1 MKKIMSCGL
10 ALALPLLSGCA
21 SIINGS
27 RQSVSITTSPSG
39 AECKV
44 GDERVTTPGK
54 LKLLRK
60 GDKEVTCSLPGYSPA
75 VAQLTQHTS
84 GWIWG
89 NLVFFYLWPL
99 TAAIDSGSGGAY
111 KLVPSD
117 LSLALAPLP
126 AMSAPVA
133 SAAAAAATAVTAPAA
148 NENVDE
154 LPPVRVHSRGHAIVI
169 GVENYREKLPKADYA
184 ASDAKVTAEYAKRV
198 LGYPEENVA
207 LLLGDRATK
216 SDMEKYFERWL
227 PNRVE
232 KDDEVFVYFS
242 GHGAPNPKT
251 GDAYLVPYDADPT
264 YIEQTGY
271 PLKKLYAE
279 LAKLPAKRVIVAMDS
294 CFSGAGGRSVVA
306 AGARPLMNVMSAEAP
321 KGVTVLSAAAGNQIS
336 NSWKAK
342 QHGLFTY
349 YMLRGLREKGDDMPA
364 VYAYLKP
371 EVARVARREF
381 NTDQEPQWMGPK

>member
-1 MKKIMSCGL
+1 MKKIFAAALIFTTGCGTVMN
-10 ALALPLLSGCA
+10 S
-21 SIINGS
+21 SH
-27 RQSVSITTSPSG
+27 QSVQVNTSPSG
-39 AECKV
+39 AECKAD
-44 GDERVTTPGK
+44 GETVTTPGK
-54 LKLLRK
+54 LKLTRK
-60 GDKEVTCSLPGYSPA
+60 GDHEVTCSLPGYSPA

-84 GWIWG
+84 YWIWG
-89 NLVFFYLWPL
+89 NAIFNIFGIL
-99 TAAIDSGSGGAY
+99 TASFDTGTGGAY
-111 KLVPSD
+111 KLEPKE

-126 AMSAPVA
+126 AVSAPL
-133 SAAAAAATAVTAPAA
+133 AAAAAAAASAVVD
-148 NENVDE
+148 ENVDD
-154 LPPVRVHSRGHAIVI
+154 LPPVRVHSRGIAIVI

-232 KDDEVFVYFS
+232 KDDEVFIYFS

-279 LAKLPAKRVIVAMDS
+279 LAKLPAKKVVVAMDS

-306 AGARPLMNVMSAEAP
+306 AGARPLMNVMSADAP
-321 KGVTVLSAAAGNQIS
+321 TGVTVMSASAGNQIS

-349 YMLRGLREKGDDMPA
+349 YLLRGLREKGGDLPA

-381 NTDQEPQWMGPK
+381 NADQEPQWLGPK